1 MATFQSQPEFPLLG
15 ELLIW
20 EKELTCGV
28 IKGNCSLDYQVQSF
42 TMVRF
47 YSESRIEFSGK
58 QLALNQYHTCV
69 LLTRWPGHLGD
80 IWTWTLPAQT
90 PVFSVWYTWNPDS
103 GFSELKTPEFVQIGT
118 PGNLIG
124 PAWDLVLS
132 SLQHLVLSSWTS
144 VTRWHLVVK
153 GPTMKEVWKKHRLR
167 DTVWYTSIWHA
178 SACDTRCRWK
188 VPHIFPASGPATYQ
202 LVSFKWQLWYALSGG
217 DLTGDRW

>member
-1 MATFQSQPEFPLLG
+1 MSHLCTFDQMTRPPRRHLDIDTPSTNTWFF
-15 ELLIW
+15 
-20 EKELTCGV
+20 
-28 IKGNCSLDYQVQSF
+28 SLVHL
-42 TMVRF
+42 
-47 YSESRIEFSGK
+47 ESRFWI
-58 QLALNQYHTCV
+58 
-69 LLTRWPGHLGD
+69 LG
-80 IWTWTLPAQT
+80 AQ
-90 PVFSVWYTWNPDS
+90 D
-103 GFSELKTPEFVQIGT
+103 PEFVQIGT

-132 SLQHLVLSSWTS
+132 SLKHLVLSSWTS